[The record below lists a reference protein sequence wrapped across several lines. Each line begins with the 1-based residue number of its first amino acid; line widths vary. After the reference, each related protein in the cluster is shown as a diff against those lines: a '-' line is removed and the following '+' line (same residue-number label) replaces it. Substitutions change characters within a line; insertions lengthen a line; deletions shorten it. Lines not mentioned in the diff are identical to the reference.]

1 MSLNV
6 NKRAKPKLKLSKLDL
21 KKYLTLKIHLSDI
34 TLKMHLKE
42 LNLKIHLNDLS

>member
-21 KKYLTLKIHLSDI
+21 KKYLTLKIHLSD
-34 TLKMHLKE
+34 
-42 LNLKIHLNDLS
+42 LNLKKSNLKD